1 MEEIGVISAKLII
14 ICIISIL
21 LFTIIW
27 GLPEPILFFDPTPGF
42 VWLHAS
48 NWFVS
53 GLLFI
58 VIILF
63 GIIFHEFIHAVF
75 FLPFLNKKFKGIT
88 FGFNKINMAPYVH
101 IKDSITF
108 WGYRLGV
115 VMPFLILGIIPL
127 LTGLIKGH
135 FFTLLF
141 GLFMKLIAAGDLM
154 LLKKT
159 SQIDSNYLIQDLP
172 NDIGFIAIKKFSFK

>member
-1 MEEIGVISAKLII
+1 
-14 ICIISIL
+14 
-21 LFTIIW
+21 
-27 GLPEPILFFDPTPGF
+27 
-42 VWLHAS
+42 
-48 NWFVS
+48 
-53 GLLFI
+53 
-58 VIILF
+58 
-63 GIIFHEFIHAVF
+63 
-75 FLPFLNKKFKGIT
+75 
-88 FGFNKINMAPYVH
+88 MAPYVH